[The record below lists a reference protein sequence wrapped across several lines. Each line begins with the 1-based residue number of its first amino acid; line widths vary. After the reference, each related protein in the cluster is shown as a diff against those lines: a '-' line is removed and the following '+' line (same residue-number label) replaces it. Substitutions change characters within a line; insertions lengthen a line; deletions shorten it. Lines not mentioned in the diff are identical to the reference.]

1 MKLAMIGAGGH
12 AKVAIE
18 AWRSGGGEVTGLYD
32 DDPDMAER
40 EVLAAPVRGKVAD
53 AIASSSVLHLAIG
66 DNRARARIAAGIEE
80 SRCPPVVHQ
89 RSWISPTASVGP
101 GCLICAGVVIQALA
115 RIGRHTIVNSQALV
129 EHDIAI
135 GDFCHIAP
143 GVRLGGAVRIGDGVL
158 VGIGSVLL
166 PGVRVGDEA
175 VIGGGAVVIRDVAP
189 GAVVGGNPARPL
201 RRS

>member
-18 AWRSGGGEVTGLYD
+18 AWRSSGGEVSALYD
-32 DDPDMAER
+32 DDPAMAGR
-40 EVLAAPVRGKVAD
+40 EVLAAPVGGKVAD
-53 AIASSSVLHLAIG
+53 AIASGSLLHLAIG
-66 DNRARARIAAGIEE
+66 DNGARARIAEGVDDG
-80 SRCPPVVHQ
+80 RCPPVVHE

-101 GCLICAGVVIQALA
+101 GCLICAGVVVQALA
-115 RIGRHTIVNSQALV
+115 RIGRHTIVNSQALI
-129 EHDIAI
+129 EHDIAV

-166 PGVRVGDEA
+166 PGVRIGDGAVVGA
-175 VIGGGAVVIRDVAP
+175 GAVVIRDVAP

-201 RRS
+201 RRP